1 MQSLGPRFCRGVGGG
16 VCSSAYSS
24 VFLEFTDAHESL
36 VFYDQPRMLPSM
48 GRCVLQIAFTDRQD
62 VGQIDQSLFVT
73 AIRMD
78 ENIARMNLGVNCHTI
93 RKRYP

>member
-1 MQSLGPRFCRGVGGG
+1 
-16 VCSSAYSS
+16 
-24 VFLEFTDAHESL
+24 
-36 VFYDQPRMLPSM
+36 MLPSM

-78 ENIARMNLGVNCHTI
+78 ENIARMNLGVNCHTL
-93 RKRYP
+93 RKRYPREPLINCSQFFMMDNFVMKRR